1 MTDTAYAANA
11 GASGTN
17 GQTPSDDSEERARV
31 LKEFQHRYKT
41 AKKHWSD
48 WRNEAKDLYDFIAGR
63 QWDAADEAKLRE
75 EMRPVV
81 TFNVAGK
88 YMDAVTGLQINN
100 RQDIRFFPRENG
112 DAKVN
117 ELMTGTVDWCR
128 DTSNMIDEETDAFY
142 DATLTGLG
150 VMEIYLD
157 KDIEPDGIAAGRRVD
172 NMEMLFDP
180 TARQRNMEDG
190 KYVIRERMVD
200 HDEYEEIFGEY
211 ADQSYGDGNPTEE
224 FTSNIDDDT
233 GLQIIPSPHDYGDS
247 TGSTGERQTK
257 GKCPMQ
263 DYQFWVREVRIIL
276 THPAI
281 GQQEYTEAE
290 YATKKQE
297 IDTLLAAGEQIDVKK
312 VRKKIFYRAFF
323 SKGKMGPYGLSPY
336 QKGFTYHGITGK
348 RDRNKM
354 CWYGLGRAM
363 TDAQRW
369 TNKFFSTILY
379 CLMVGAKGGILA
391 EENSFK
397 DAKKAET
404 DWANP
409 SAITWMKEGAIQNEK
424 IMPKPE
430 ARYPEGLDRLMEF
443 TMNALPQTSGLNME
457 ILGLADRMQAGVIE
471 AQRKQSAMSI
481 IAWAFDGMR
490 RYYKSAGR
498 QMAQYV
504 VDYMPDGMIVRI
516 NGDDQQ
522 QYVRLVKSQLA
533 TSFDIIVDEAPTS
546 TNMRERVWAV
556 IESMVPKMLEA
567 GMAVPKEVLDYSPI
581 PTDLAQKWK
590 QALEPPP
597 EAQQQ
602 KQLQMANMQAEVNA
616 TNAKAAKDNADAQ
629 ATMAELSQPKED
641 GVAAAQ
647 VKANADVSIARMK
660 SAIEAHLSELQA
672 NREAQTELL
681 IAKLKLSN
689 EVEIARLKGMIDL
702 KIGAMQAQTQKE
714 VAKNKPAPKAN

>member
-17 GQTPSDDSEERARV
+17 GQTPSDDSEERSRV
-31 LKEFQHRYKT
+31 LKEFQFRYKT

-48 WRNEAKDLYDFIAGR
+48 WRTEAKDLYDFIAGR

-75 EMRPVV
+75 EMRPIV

-211 ADQSYGDGNPTEE
+211 ADTSYQDGNPTEE

-247 TGSTGERQTK
+247 TGDTGEKQTK
-257 GKCPMQ
+257 GKCPVQ

-290 YATKKQE
+290 YAAKKQE
-297 IDTLLAAGEQIDVKK
+297 IDTILAAGQQIDVKK

-369 TNKFFSTILY
+369 TNKFFSTSLY
-379 CLMVGAKGGILA
+379 CLRGGAKGGILA
-391 EENSFK
+391 EENAFK

-629 ATMAELSQPKED
+629 ATMAELQKPSED

-647 VKANADVSIARMK
+647 VKAQADVSIARMK

-672 NREAQTELL
+672 NREAQTELI
-681 IAKLKLSN
+681 IAKLKLNN
-689 EVEIARLKGMIDL
+689 EVEIARLKGLIDL